1 MLYLLRNFERAN
13 AWANLLWI
21 YLENT
26 LLVYWWLDYENV
38 FTAIKKGFL
47 TTFAFDFFGLK
58 LSDQFL
64 GYKIRTKFTPIAK
77 LVQIECYICYENFNV
92 RMHERICCKFVLRT
106 SLIFW
111 LFNYENVFT
120 ALKKAFWQ
128 HLHSIFW
135 GLKLSVQ
142 FLSYKIR
149 TKFTP
154 IAKSVQMWC
163 YLCYENFNV
172 RMHERILLR
181 ICFENIPYFWCFGYE
196 YCICSLRAQFNN
208 SFVGPTKIKLDR
220 CKPGSVPKLPI

>member
-1 MLYLLRNFERAN
+1 MWCYICYEILNVRMHERIYCEFTLR
-13 AWANLLWI
+13 
-21 YLENT
+21 T

-163 YLCYENFNV
+163 Y
-172 RMHERILLR
+172 RI
-181 ICFENIPYFWCFGYE
+181 F
-196 YCICSLRAQFNN
+196 A
-208 SFVGPTKIKLDR
+208 TKISTCECMSEFCCEFVLRTSLIFDVL
-220 CKPGSVPKLPI
+220 GMNIASVRWELNLTIVL